1 MVLILVPICFNFVTF
16 TSLINCDSILC
27 HTKPCNL
34 RSKKESSFVSL
45 IFRFLWNLK
54 WQQCNR
60 NHRRVT
66 KSNMILKS
74 PVLPIIL
81 WSFNEIVIWVFIH
94 HLTPGSKG
102 LHQVIIDEKLIDSS
116 WECFVYIA
124 ILRRWIVWV
133 LPFSHMRRPSY
144 ILVIEKYGERRCLYA
159 SGKWDELKRRTALI
173 PGIKRS
179 RQHQQLPLRTSLQL
193 IKIFKLNN
201 LNKISWA

>member
-34 RSKKESSFVSL
+34 RSKKESSFISL
-45 IFRFLWNLK
+45 IFRFLRNIK
-54 WQQCNR
+54 WQQCKR
-60 NHRRVT
+60 DHRRVT

-81 WSFNEIVIWVFIH
+81 WSFHEIVIWVFIH
-94 HLTPGSKG
+94 HLTPGSKS
-102 LHQVIIDEKLIDSS
+102 LHQVIIDEKLINSS
-116 WECFVYIA
+116 WESFVFIA
-124 ILRRWIVWV
+124 IIQRLIVWV
-133 LPFSHMRRPSY
+133 LTFTHMCRASY

-159 SGKWDELKRRTALI
+159 SGKRDELKWRTALI

-179 RQHQQLPLRTSLQL
+179 
-193 IKIFKLNN
+193 
-201 LNKISWA
+201 W